1 MHILINTNTDT
12 PIYEQIVE
20 GIKEYILEGQL
31 KSGELLPS
39 IRRLAKDLNIS
50 VITTKR
56 AYEEL
61 ERQNFITVVPAK
73 GSYVKIKSDELVKE
87 DVYKKVELKLTEV
100 IEISKKFS
108 VSKIEI
114 IDIINTLYDE

>member
-1 MHILINTNTDT
+1 MHILISNNSDK

-20 GIKEYILEGQL
+20 SIKEYILDGQL

-61 ERQNFITVVPAK
+61 ERQNFITIVPAK

-87 DVYKKVELKLTEV
+87 DIYKKLEV
-100 IEISKKFS
+100 KISEIIDISKKFNIPKNE
-108 VSKIEI
+108 VL
-114 IDIINTLYDE
+114 DMLNTLYEE

>member
-1 MHILINTNTDT
+1 MHILINNNTSV

-20 GIKEYILEGQL
+20 GIKEYILDGQL

-39 IRRLAKDLNIS
+39 IRKLAKDLNIS

-61 ERQNFITVVPAK
+61 ERQKFITIVPAK
-73 GSYVKIKSDELVKE
+73 GSYVKLKSDELIKE
-87 DVYKKVELKLTEV
+87 DVYKKLELKLLDV
-100 IEISKKFS
+100 IEVSKKFN
-108 VSKIEI
+108 VSKLEI
-114 IDIINTLYDE
+114 IDIINTFYDE

>member
-1 MHILINTNTDT
+1 MHILINNNTDI

-20 GIKEYILEGQL
+20 GIKEYILDGQL

-39 IRRLAKDLNIS
+39 IRKLAKDLNIS

-61 ERQNFITVVPAK
+61 ERQSFITVVPAK

-87 DVYKKVELKLTEV
+87 DVYKKVELKITDI
-100 IEISKKFS
+100 IEISKKFNI
-108 VSKIEI
+108 SKNEI
-114 IDIINTLYDE
+114 IDIFNALYEE